1 MVRNMSMSGMGGTLC
16 ELVYQRGELVTIG
29 NLEDTPL
36 ESEGLMKLGLYSY
49 IGVPLE
55 SKGEAMGTL
64 CAFGYSPRTFA
75 PESLSLLQAA
85 GQQIGVAVENARLFE
100 SARRRAERERT
111 IADIT
116 AHLRASTDVDRILQ
130 TAIQELGRALG
141 ASDGMIQLEIDN
153 GSGSPQPEAE
163 EVAQ

>member
-1 MVRNMSMSGMGGTLC
+1 M
-16 ELVYQRGELVTIG
+16 E
-29 NLEDTPL
+29 
-36 ESEGLMKLGLYSY
+36 LGLYSY

-55 SKGEAMGTL
+55 SKGEAVGTL

-75 PESLSLLQAA
+75 PETLSLLQAA

-116 AHLRASTDVDRILQ
+116 ARLRASTDVDRILQ
-130 TAIQELGRALG
+130 TAIHELGQALG
-141 ASDGMIQLEIDN
+141 ATDGMIQLEIDG
-153 GSGSPQPEAE
+153 GSGPPQPETE
-163 EVAQ
+163 EVVQ